1 MTATRR
7 RGWPW
12 LLTVAAMLLFLAGMP
27 DRAIAADAKIWIG
40 DDQATVYAAL
50 GDAAGAAR
58 SGDTIHISGDAT
70 LSSAVTIPDGVT
82 LDVAG
87 NTTLTGSGS
96 SDGITLAGGA
106 KMHARGGST
115 LTMGGF
121 KTALTVQSGAEVND
135 GTYIFKDNQSTTR
148 GINIQGS
155 IKGSTDRNSVVIKA
169 DDKAETNFYSENATF
184 ENATIEVISQT
195 WTWKDASPLNL
206 KNVSMTLSGFGQG
219 FYVQGGS
226 IVDSY
231 LYMKEPGLRWGLTPW
246 GSTGMAFQ
254 GGGTVVEGS
263 TIRLDYGSNAGISI
277 GLGAASTPMT
287 FENTTLDFR
296 NGGPGGLNVN
306 TGKVT
311 LQDATIKGDGQNDGA
326 LFGAQTNG
334 SITIQGDSLVETP
347 ASGGSDNGGGPT
359 GQYVVVGGSHR
370 IQYSDTAVSAGAMT
384 GSTIPTNG
392 AANGNEKLTYFQLA
406 DAGMRVLHPLSQSG
420 KAYDYS
426 VGKASSDG
434 KKYVWVPGAKVTFK
448 LNRSGAFF
456 ADGTTADKTTAAMR
470 GYALK
475 DAVKANGEPVMAQPE
490 NPSAPGA
497 KFLGWFVKNS
507 GEEEAYDPAA
517 KVTRDTVVYAKWA
530 SDAGTYG
537 VVYHT
542 NTGADRQVTVTDD
555 QADRSAAVLSYDAVK
570 EKSAAFAIAGKT
582 FKGWSVDRAG
592 NRMVAVGD
600 KVTVPADAD
609 TLHLYAQWEDKT
621 YTVRYSA
628 NGGTFAD
635 DSIFKIKPDVFRI
648 ETDADGGEVAV
659 VRKEATHGQTLTSLL
674 SALDSSVTTRTT
686 GIATATAGIAT
697 RPYHQVASDGFWI
710 FADYYWYQDAAG
722 RQRAT
727 IGSSTA
733 ITDDTTYYLKWQED
747 AGIER
752 VSASA
757 TLKGDIWG
765 PSRSATRNVLALRVD
780 QDAPETFPLV
790 GALQTDAIKSQMKGI
805 ETRFS
810 KADGQYDQ
818 IKLSEI
824 RSTFTAK
831 LAIPEGVVIPK
842 GVQATLNGADG
853 VFTVKDT
860 AVAGQKITVT
870 MTLDTAKIKT
880 YADLQKAVNGTD
892 DWLTLR
898 LPGFTLDKSVK
909 AGERKTV
916 VGTIDGRFSAYAEL
930 NDSVKKFDFT
940 WSGTQWPDGKDDAAQ
955 SETAIQYTVAGAA
968 PVRQNIDGDILIGQE
983 TEHQQVYPVRK
994 ADKLALTG
1002 AIHTEAI
1009 RNQMALIEKGYPDTD
1024 LDKIKID
1031 TRECTFKA
1039 TLTLPESLRFGDPA
1053 QVAVT
1058 PKNFGNGVFT
1068 VTDTAVNGRT
1078 ITITMKLKDGID
1090 TYRDL
1095 KASVDAL
1102 GDSDRWMQLEVS
1114 DVVAVEGAFKA
1125 GETATVVGTIEGDMD
1140 ALATGPSGRQERFLF
1155 HWGGTQ
1161 WPAGKDA
1168 AADSADNS
1176 IRLTVQYVADPAP
1189 ETPSTPDEPA
1199 APGNPTRPQT
1209 PKAPD
1214 KGMTGKIKPT
1224 PKPSRKQGNIAAQT
1238 GDDANA
1244 PLYAGLGASALAG
1257 LALTIAV
1264 NKRRSAK

>member
-12 LLTVAAMLLFLAGMP
+12 LLTVAAMLLLLAGMP

-50 GDAAGAAR
+50 GDAAGAAK

-70 LSSAVTIPDGVT
+70 LSSAVTIPGGIT

-96 SDGITLAGGA
+96 SDGITLASGA
-106 KMHARGGST
+106 KMQASGGAILVLQNFS
-115 LTMGGF
+115 GI
-121 KTALTVQSGAEVND
+121 ALSVQQGAEVND
-135 GTYIFKDNQSTTR
+135 GHYVLKNNAGVDGTT
-148 GINIQGS
+148 GLS
-155 IKGSTDRNSVVIKA
+155 IAGAVKGSAGRDKLTITA
-169 DDKAETNFYSENATF
+169 DDHCATNFYAGTATF
-184 ENATIEVISQT
+184 ENATVNVNSQT
-195 WTWKDASPLNL
+195 RTWLDARDLTLTNTA
-206 KNVSMTLSGFGQG
+206 MTIAGFGKGYYFNNLMMERSDLTIDQG
-219 FYVQGGS
+219 ASYYTATGATIQGKAAR
-226 IVDSY
+226 IVDST
-231 LYMKEPGLRWGLTPW
+231 LTVNAGSRAGLSV
-246 GSTGMAFQ
+246 GSDAQVQVTRSTLAFNN
-254 GGGTVVEGS
+254 GGT
-263 TIRLDYGSNAGISI
+263 
-277 GLGAASTPMT
+277 
-287 FENTTLDFR
+287 
-296 NGGPGGLNVN
+296 GGLNVN

-326 LFGAQTNG
+326 LFGAQENG

-347 ASGGSDNGGGPT
+347 ASGASDNGGGPT

-517 KVTRDTVVYAKWA
+517 KVTQDTVVYAKWA
-530 SDAGTYG
+530 SDTGTYG

-582 FKGWSVDRAG
+582 FKGWSADRAG

-635 DSIFKIKPDVFRI
+635 DSIFKTKPDVFRV

-686 GIATATAGIAT
+686 GISTATASIAT

-722 RQRAT
+722 RQRAA
-727 IGSSTA
+727 IDGSTA

-810 KADGQYDQ
+810 EAGGQYDQ

-892 DWLTLR
+892 GWLTLR

-916 VGTIDGRFSAYAEL
+916 VGAIDGRFSAYADL

-940 WSGTQWPDGKDDAAQ
+940 WSGTQWPDGRDDAAQ
-955 SETAIQYTVAGAA
+955 SETVIQYTVAGAA

-1009 RNQMALIEKGYPDTD
+1009 RNQMALIEKGYPNTD

-1039 TLTLPESLRFGDPA
+1039 TLTLPESLQFGDPA

-1168 AADSADNS
+1168 AADAADNS

-1244 PLYAGLGASALAG
+1244 PFYAGLGASALAG